1 MPDRR
6 TLRRIAFQS
15 TLPRRERQ
23 SLLRGIRTLIT
34 FQSTLPRRERLARCS
49 LMTSRI
55 RFQSTLPRRERQKRP
70 HRFDRLR
77 EISIHAPA
85 KGATN
90 PAGPIADMCRFQS
103 TLPRRERHAQGHLVV
118 GAKVDFNP
126 RSREGSDLDTNTIV
140 LPLPVF
146 QSTLPRRERLGH
158 KYHSVTTSS
167 ISIHAPA
174 KGATPQV
181 ITSILS
187 FKFQSTLPRRER
199 PV

>member
-34 FQSTLPRRERLARCS
+34 FQSTLPRRERQILQGPLPTCVDFNPRSREGSDVNGGVIFS
-49 LMTSRI
+49 L
-55 RFQSTLPRRERQKRP
+55 E
-70 HRFDRLR
+70 
-77 EISIHAPA
+77 
-85 KGATN
+85 GA
-90 PAGPIADMCRFQS
+90 FQS

>member
-55 RFQSTLPRRERQKRP
+55 
-70 HRFDRLR
+70 
-77 EISIHAPA
+77 
-85 KGATN
+85 
-90 PAGPIADMCRFQS
+90 RFQS

>member
-103 TLPRRERHAQGHLVV
+103 TLPRRERHHKSLLQFYRLN
-118 GAKVDFNP
+118 FNP
-126 RSREGSDLDTNTIV
+126 RSREGSDQYNHNHYTY
-140 LPLPVF
+140 
-146 QSTLPRRERLGH
+146 RL
-158 KYHSVTTSS
+158 

-174 KGATPQV
+174 KGATLLQDLLNSLLNYFNPRSREGSDVCSQV
-181 ITSILS
+181 
-187 FKFQSTLPRRER
+187 QTLI
-199 PV
+199 

>member
-146 QSTLPRRERLGH
+146 QSTLPRRER
-158 KYHSVTTSS
+158 
-167 ISIHAPA
+167 
-174 KGATPQV
+174 
-181 ITSILS
+181 
-187 FKFQSTLPRRER
+187 R
-199 PV
+199 

>member
-34 FQSTLPRRERLARCS
+34 
-49 LMTSRI
+49 
-55 RFQSTLPRRERQKRP
+55 FQSTLPRRERQKRP

-146 QSTLPRRERLGH
+146 QSTLPRRERHH
-158 KYHSVTTSS
+158 KSLLQFYRLNFNPRSREGSDSKGGGKSFAVK

-174 KGATPQV
+174 KGATLLISV
-181 ITSILS
+181 CAAN
-187 FKFQSTLPRRER
+187 
-199 PV
+199 